1 MRMRESVC
9 FDDVLLV
16 PQMSDIKSR
25 KSVDLSVDLG
35 SGIALGIPF
44 ISAPM
49 DTVTGHRMASA
60 MAEAGGLG
68 VIHRYN
74 SIEEQISLFDKS
86 KCFAA
91 AAIGVTGDFAERA
104 ESLADAGCKVLCV
117 DVAHGHHISV
127 KSALKTLKSRLG
139 NTVKIMAGNV
149 ATLQAFEDL
158 SDWGADMI
166 RVGVG
171 GGSIC
176 STRLQ
181 TGHGVPTLQSVIDCA
196 SSDRGALIIADGGIK
211 NSGDM
216 SKALAAGADLVM
228 MGRLLAGTEEAPGET
243 VQVNGKKCK
252 VYRGMASPEAQ
263 VAWRGEYRSN
273 EGVSRTVPFKGY
285 AENILSELERGVRSA
300 LSYSGARTLKEFR
313 AKADFIKQSPLG
325 RVESGTHI
333 DI

>member
-1 MRMRESVC
+1 MRETVC

-16 PQMSDIKSR
+16 PQYSDIKTRS
-25 KSVDLSVDLG
+25 SVSLKVELG
-35 SGIALGIPF
+35 SGITLHSPF
-44 ISAPM
+44 VSAPM

-60 MAEAGGLG
+60 MARTGGLG

-74 SIEEQISLFDKS
+74 SIDEQIQIFKKVERTS
-86 KCFAA
+86 A
-91 AAIGVTGDFAERA
+91 AAIGVTGDFIERA
-104 ESLADAGCKVLCV
+104 VALADEGCKILCI
-117 DVAHGHHISV
+117 DVAHGHHVSV
-127 KSALKTLKSRLG
+127 KNALHSIRTQLG
-139 NTVKIMAGNV
+139 DSVLVMAGNV
-149 ATLQAFEDL
+149 ATRRAFEDL
-158 SDWGADMI
+158 SEWGADMI

-196 SSDRGALIIADGGIK
+196 ASEGDALIIADGGIK

-228 MGRLLAGTEEAPGET
+228 MGSLLAGTDEAPGET
-243 VQVNGKKCK
+243 VQVNGQKCK

-273 EGVSRTVPFKGY
+273 EGVSRTVPYKGPVDR
-285 AENILSELERGVRSA
+285 ILRELGRGVRSA
-300 LSYSGARTLKEFR
+300 LSYSGATTLEEFR
-313 AKADFIKQSPLG
+313 HKAELIRQSPLG

>member
-1 MRMRESVC
+1 MRESVC

-25 KSVDLSVDLG
+25 TSVDLSVDLG
-35 SGIALGIPF
+35 SDTSLGIPF

-49 DTVTGHRMASA
+49 DTVTGHRMATA
-60 MAEAGGLG
+60 MAAVGGLG

-74 SIEEQISLFDKS
+74 SIDEQVHLLQKS
-86 KCFAA
+86 HCNAA
-91 AAIGVTGDFAERA
+91 AAIGITGDFLERA
-104 ESLADAGCKVLCV
+104 FALIHADCKILCI

-127 KSALKTLKSRLG
+127 KSALETLRSKLG
-139 NTVKIMAGNV
+139 DTVSIMAGNV
-149 ATLQAFEDL
+149 ATLQGFNDL
-158 SDWGADMI
+158 SDWGADII

-196 SSDRGALIIADGGIK
+196 KSNRDALIIADGGIK

-228 MGRLLAGTEEAPGET
+228 VGRLLAGTDEAPGDT

-273 EGVSRTVPFKGY
+273 EGVSRTVPFKGSV
-285 AENILSELERGVRSA
+285 EDILSELERGVRSA
-300 LSYSGARTLKEFR
+300 LSYSGARNLQEFR
-313 AKADFIKQSPLG
+313 AKACFIKQSPLG
-325 RVESGTHI
+325 RIESGTHI

>member
-1 MRMRESVC
+1 MRESVC

-16 PQMSDIKSR
+16 PQLSDIKTRS
-25 KSVDLSVDLG
+25 SVDLSVDLG
-35 SGIALGIPF
+35 SGPALGVPF

-74 SIEEQISLFDKS
+74 SIDQQLDLFEKS
-86 KCFAA
+86 KYAA
-91 AAIGVTGDFAERA
+91 AAIGVTGDFLERA
-104 ESLADAGCKVLCV
+104 ESLFDAGCNILCV

-127 KSALKTLKSRLG
+127 KLALESLRSHLG
-139 NTVKIMAGNV
+139 DSISIMAGNV
-149 ATLQAFEDL
+149 ATLQAFNDL
-158 SDWGADMI
+158 SDWGANII

-196 SSDRGALIIADGGIK
+196 MSDRPSLMIADGGIK

-228 MGRLLAGTEEAPGET
+228 IGRLLAGTEEAPGDV

-273 EGVSRTVPFKGY
+273 EGVSRTVPFKGPVK
-285 AENILSELERGVRSA
+285 NILSELERGVRSS
-300 LSYSGARTLKEFR
+300 LSYSGAKTLQEFR
-313 AKADFIKQSPLG
+313 AKADFIKQSSLG

>member
-1 MRMRESVC
+1 MRETVC

-16 PQMSDIKSR
+16 PQYSDVRTRS
-25 KSVDLSVDLG
+25 SVSLKVEIG
-35 SGIALGIPF
+35 SETTLYSPF

-49 DTVTGHRMASA
+49 DTVTGHKMALA
-60 MAEAGGLG
+60 MSRTGGLG
-68 VIHRYN
+68 VLHRYN
-74 SIEEQISLFDKS
+74 TIEEQIAMFKKS
-86 KCFAA
+86 DSKPA
-91 AAIGVTGDFAERA
+91 AAIGVTGDFVERA
-104 ESLADAGCKVLCV
+104 EALVEAGCKILCV

-127 KSALKTLKSRLG
+127 KKALHSLKSSLDDS
-139 NTVKIMAGNV
+139 VLIMAGNV
-149 ATLQAFEDL
+149 ATRRAFEDL
-158 SDWGADMI
+158 SEWGADMI

-196 SSDRGALIIADGGIK
+196 SSSSDALIIADGGIK

-216 SKALAAGADLVM
+216 AKALAAGADLVM
-228 MGRLLAGTEEAPGET
+228 MGSLLAGTEEAPGET

-273 EGVSRTVPFKGY
+273 EGVSRTVPFKGPVDR
-285 AENILSELERGVRSA
+285 ILRELERGVRSA
-300 LSYSGARTLKEFR
+300 LSYSGASNLSEFR
-313 AKADFIKQSPLG
+313 HKAELIKQSPLG